1 MKNYIEK
8 KSLVNILMNEYNT
21 NMTFNEL
28 LELINKAENT
38 TQRDIVQLQ
47 TQNKILL
54 EIIKNYQELLKAT
67 NAENKLL
74 IEIIYKNSNPN

>member
-8 KSLVNILMNEYNT
+8 ASLIDILMNEYNP

-28 LELINKAENT
+28 LEIINKAENT

-47 TQNKILL
+47 SQNKILL
-54 EIIKNYQELLKAT
+54 EIIKSYQELLKET
-67 NAENKLL
+67 NMENKLL
-74 IEIIYKNSNPN
+74 IEIIYELPTT